1 MPKPALTRQLP
12 MLGTRSR
19 MTSQSSFCAEK
30 APAFEGRK
38 PGALEGGK
46 LHPPH
51 CPSRKTTMSA
61 ITSTPAYLSAKA
73 RVAPGVSGA
82 RAAVARPAGTRR
94 AFVVRASAEQKKGA
108 CAEVFHLVCGER
120 HDPTARARV
129 HVRQARRRTRRSC
142 ERRGVPAIASSF
154 RASSPPSSTAPSS
167 SFSPPHDELTTRH
180 VFQIPLPTG
189 PQPLRAVAEPPG
201 ATRSS
206 PFTDVGVEELDPEV
220 RSSDDP
226 SPARLRPSPPP
237 RRFEKPPPPP
247 RRWQPPPVALQFLP
261 TRP

>member
-73 RVAPGVSGA
+73 RVAPGASGA

-108 CAEVFHLVCGER
+108 CAEVFSTLFAASGTTR
-120 HDPTARARV
+120 DGPRARPRPSGATTNASIMRAPRRPRDRLV
-129 HVRQARRRTRRSC
+129 VSGLFAPLVDRAVVIVFTATRRADDATRLSNPSPNRPPAPEGGRRAPGRHPLLSFHRRRRRGARSRGAFLRRSL
-142 ERRGVPAIASSF
+142 S
-154 RASSPPSSTAPSS
+154 RASPPLA
-167 SFSPPHDELTTRH
+167 
-180 VFQIPLPTG
+180 
-189 PQPLRAVAEPPG
+189 AAE
-201 ATRSS
+201 T
-206 PFTDVGVEELDPEV
+206 V
-220 RSSDDP
+220 
-226 SPARLRPSPPP
+226 
-237 RRFEKPPPPP
+237 
-247 RRWQPPPVALQFLP
+247 
-261 TRP
+261 

>member
-108 CAEVFHLVCGER
+108 CAEVFSTLFAASGTTR
-120 HDPTARARV
+120 RPARASTSVRRDDERV
-129 HVRQARRRTRRSC
+129 DHASAAASPRS
-142 ERRGVPAIASSF
+142 
-154 RASSPPSSTAPSS
+154 
-167 SFSPPHDELTTRH
+167 
-180 VFQIPLPTG
+180 
-189 PQPLRAVAEPPG
+189 
-201 ATRSS
+201 
-206 PFTDVGVEELDPEV
+206 
-220 RSSDDP
+220 
-226 SPARLRPSPPP
+226 P
-237 RRFEKPPPPP
+237 RRFGPLRPLVDRAVVIVFTATRRADDATRLSNPSPNRPPAPEGGRRAPGRHPLLSFHRRRRRGARSRGAFLRRSLSRASPPLAAAET
-247 RRWQPPPVALQFLP
+247 V
-261 TRP
+261 

>member
-1 MPKPALTRQLP
+1 

-73 RVAPGVSGA
+73 RVARRRLRRARSRRPPCRDPPRVRRSRLRRAEGCVRRSFPPCLRRAARPDGPRARPRPSGATTNASIMQAPRRPRDRLVVSGLFA
-82 RAAVARPAGTRR
+82 PLVDRAVVIVFTATRR
-94 AFVVRASAEQKKGA
+94 ADDA
-108 CAEVFHLVCGER
+108 
-120 HDPTARARV
+120 
-129 HVRQARRRTRRSC
+129 TRLSN
-142 ERRGVPAIASSF
+142 
-154 RASSPPSSTAPSS
+154 
-167 SFSPPHDELTTRH
+167 
-180 VFQIPLPTG
+180 PLPTG

-247 RRWQPPPVALQFLP
+247 RRWQPPPVALHFLP